1 MRSWVLAAGVAVL
14 AAGPAAGQPSGKS
27 GRGPGGAYGR
37 AEFGTQQDTWQR
49 FIESDET
56 HRWVVRVA
64 YDASRHGTNLYR
76 QGRHDESYRHYAAAL
91 FTLLPFLDRE
101 DLRLRIQVT
110 LFQAQEQ
117 DWPAAAVQLRAA
129 LNDVRNRYDVQRDEA
144 GKPVLGA
151 NRRRLERPLFERLGG
166 REAVQ
171 SVVKTAYEKAWAKD
185 SGVNL
190 DRDGEYPNVG
200 DRSARMQ
207 KLTVD
212 LIEKLSAVQD
222 AKARAPGGVAA
233 PAPAAAGTDRAVL
246 GRVRAALQADLN
258 TATKELAAAAD
269 DAKRKEAQAKVIDL
283 RQQIDAL
290 DRLPARQPDPPA
302 APAKPPAA
310 DPAELKAAREG
321 VKKAQEKALEELAA
335 KPADAELPRRL
346 VALQQQL
353 TALDKLIAG
362 FGAPPAAPFDADLA
376 RMRAVHRGM
385 KVTDEEFAA
394 ALQVFRDALVLH
406 AIPDQEIDELIQAVG
421 YLRAAVVHD
430 PDPAAR

>member
-1 MRSWVLAAGVAVL
+1 MRTWVLAAGVAVL
-14 AAGPAAGQPSGKS
+14 AAGPAAGQPAGKS

-56 HRWVVRVA
+56 HRWIVRVA

-129 LNDVRNRYDVQRDEA
+129 LNDVRNRYDFQRDEA

-151 NRRRLERPLFERLGG
+151 NRQRLERPLFERLGG

-222 AKARAPGGVAA
+222 AKARA
-233 PAPAAAGTDRAVL
+233 AGTDRAVL

-258 TATKELAAAAD
+258 AATKELAAAAD
-269 DAKRKEAQAKVIDL
+269 DAKRKEAQAKVVDL

-335 KPADAELPRRL
+335 NPASADLPKRL

-353 TALDKLIAG
+353 AALDKLIAG
-362 FGAPPAAPFDADLA
+362 FGAPAADPFDADLA

-430 PDPAAR
+430 PDPAGR